1 MSINE
6 KETTIKKDKN
16 ETIDE
21 EILLK
26 MYIEQLDEIELLI
39 YKIAEEH
46 LESSFDVSKSIGYLE
61 WKKEKTKN

>member
-61 WKKEKTKN
+61 WKKTKN

>member
-1 MSINE
+1 MSVNE

-16 ETIDE
+16 ETINE

-26 MYIEQLDEIELLI
+26 MYIEQLDVIELLI

-46 LESSFDVSKSIGYLE
+46 LESSFDLSKSIGYLE
-61 WKKEKTKN
+61 WKKTKN